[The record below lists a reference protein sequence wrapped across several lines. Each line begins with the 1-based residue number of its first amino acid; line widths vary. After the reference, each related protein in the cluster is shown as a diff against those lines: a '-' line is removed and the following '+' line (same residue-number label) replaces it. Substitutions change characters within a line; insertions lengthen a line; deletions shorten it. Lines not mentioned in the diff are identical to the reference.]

1 MLEKFFNVKKRDIPG
16 GLWTKRPSCNN
27 AIYTRELNDNLKV
40 CHHCNYHFRLTVQE
54 RIDITFDSF
63 NEMFS
68 GILPVDSLNFVD
80 TMPYSDRLKEASS
93 KTGKEEA
100 ILVGIGTIADKQIA
114 AGIIDF
120 DFVGGSM
127 GSVVGEKIF
136 RITNYAR
143 ENKFP
148 LVLFSSSGGARMQEG
163 MLSLMQMAKTSMVVG
178 KYKEMGGLYI
188 SVLLHPT
195 TGGVSAS
202 FATLGDI
209 IVAEPGALIGFAGPR
224 VIEQTIRQKLPQGF
238 QRSEYLLEHGMID
251 SVVERKTLKETLK
264 KLVTWHGY

>member
-1 MLEKFFNVKKRDIPG
+1 MLDKFFNVKKKEIPG
-16 GLWTKRPSCNN
+16 GLWTKCPNCSN

-54 RIDITFDSF
+54 RIDITFDNF
-63 NEMFS
+63 EEMFS

-80 TMPYSDRLKEASS
+80 TMPYSERLKEAQS
-93 KTGKEEA
+93 KTLKEEA
-100 ILVGIGTIADKQIA
+100 IIVGVGTIGDKKIAVGIL
-114 AGIIDF
+114 DF
-120 DFVGGSM
+120 DFIGGSM

-143 ENKFP
+143 EKRLA
-148 LVLFSSSGGARMQEG
+148 LVLFSASGGARMQEG
-163 MLSLMQMAKTSMVVG
+163 MFSLMQMAKTAMVIG
-178 KYKEMGGLYI
+178 KYKESGGFYI
-188 SVLLHPT
+188 SCLLHPT

-202 FATLGDI
+202 FATLGDVI
-209 IVAEPGALIGFAGPR
+209 IAEPGALIGFAGPR

-251 SVVERKTLKETLK
+251 AVIERKAIKETLN
-264 KLVTWHGY
+264 KLVSWHGY

>member
-1 MLEKFFNVKKRDIPG
+1 MLEKFFNVKKKEIPG
-16 GLWTKRPSCNN
+16 GLWTKCPNCNN
-27 AIYTRELNDNLKV
+27 AIYTGELNDNLKV
-40 CHHCNYHFRLTVQE
+40 CHHCNFHFRLTVQE

-63 NEMFS
+63 EEMFS

-80 TMPYSDRLKEASS
+80 TMPYSERLKEAQY
-93 KTGKEEA
+93 KTKREEA
-100 ILVGIGTIADKQIA
+100 IVVGVGIINGKSIA
-114 AGIIDF
+114 AGILDF
-120 DFVGGSM
+120 DFIGGSM

-136 RITNYAR
+136 RITNYAK
-143 ENKFP
+143 ENRLP
-148 LVLFSSSGGARMQEG
+148 LILFSSSGGARMQEG
-163 MLSLMQMAKTSMVVG
+163 MFSLMQMAKTAMVIG
-178 KYKEMGGLYI
+178 KFKDDGGLYI

-209 IVAEPGALIGFAGPR
+209 IIAEPGALIGFAGPR

-251 SVVERKTLKETLK
+251 AVIERKALKETLE
-264 KLVTWHGY
+264 KLVSWHGY